1 MPCNL
6 SEESLLQIA
15 ADLRTVELLR
25 ANDDDRNPPIVRPL
39 YLLSRLMVAEAKK
52 IAADSECA
60 IPLERLDHWMKRL
73 QHFIEREIV
82 SREIE
87 MPCEADTDELLAE
100 IQEECLVDW

>member
-1 MPCNL
+1 MSTPNIDPDILTSLTRNDSAEAALPCNL

-52 IAADSECA
+52 IAANSECA
-60 IPLERLDHWMKRL
+60 IPHERLDH
-73 QHFIEREIV
+73 
-82 SREIE
+82 
-87 MPCEADTDELLAE
+87 
-100 IQEECLVDW
+100 